1 MYRRGK
7 EALGYST
14 RSLTLTESDSIVSIL
29 QLREASKRLANILD
43 LRLMS
48 DVQDKRSGCRV

>member
-7 EALGYST
+7 EALGDST